1 MNDAKIEV
9 KIDTPGGVE
18 ARQKVKTWTD
28 SVVKVGTRTVAEKLG
43 PLKAKELINTPDDLL
58 A

>member
-9 KIDTPGGVE
+9 KIDTLGGVE

-28 SVVKVGTRTVAEKLG
+28 SVVEVGTRTVAETLG
-43 PLKAKELINTPDDLL
+43 PLKATELINTPDDVLV
-58 A
+58 